1 MKFRRFIKVAWQSI
15 SKNTLRSLLT
25 MLGVIIGVASVIA
38 LVSLGAGS
46 EAQIK
51 RQINSMGT
59 NLIIIHPG
67 SSRTG
72 GVRGGTGS
80 LESLSMKDVTL
91 IAQQA
96 RHIQFVSA
104 YIQSREQT
112 MGGNG
117 NWNTSIIG
125 VCPDYL
131 SIGNYS
137 LARGTVFTDYET
149 KTLAKVAILGKK
161 VADELFPHQDP
172 IGAQIRIRNVPFT
185 VSGVLAEK
193 GQTGMG
199 GDQDDVIL
207 APDATILYRLGNGR
221 NVGSIMASAI
231 SEKQMEIT
239 KQEVNTILR
248 DAHGLRGSKENDFTI
263 RDQSEIN
270 AIAGKV
276 MGTLTLLLAAIAGV
290 SLVVGGI
297 GIMNIMLVSVT
308 ERTREIGIRM
318 AVGARGSDIL
328 VQFLI
333 EAVILSLMG
342 GLLGILT
349 GLGLG
354 AMLGYFLGIGI
365 VIQSSI
371 ILVSF
376 LFTGLVGI
384 FFGLYPAIKAA
395 NLNPIDALRH
405 E

>member
-1 MKFRRFIKVAWQSI
+1 MKFRRFIKTAWQSI

-25 MLGVIIGVASVIA
+25 MLGVIIGVGSVIA

-51 RQINSMGT
+51 QQIDSMGT
-59 NLIIIHPG
+59 NLLIIHPG

-80 LESLSMKDVTL
+80 LDSLSMKDVL
-91 IAQQA
+91 QIEQQA
-96 RHIQFVSA
+96 RHIQSVSA
-104 YIQSREQT
+104 YIQSREQVVA
-112 MGGNG
+112 GSG
-117 NWNTSIIG
+117 NWNTSVIG

-137 LARGTVFTDYET
+137 LAHGTFFTDHET

-185 VSGVLAEK
+185 ISGILAEK

-199 GDQDDVIL
+199 GDQDDVVL

-221 NVGSIMASAI
+221 TIGSIMASAV
-231 SEKQMEIT
+231 SEKQMEIA
-239 KQEVNTILR
+239 KNEVTAILR
-248 DAHGLRGSKENDFTI
+248 EAHGLHRDKENDFTI

-276 MGTLTLLLAAIAGV
+276 MGTLTLLLGAIAGV

-318 AVGARGSDIL
+318 AVGARSSDIL

-354 AMLGYFLGIGI
+354 TTLGHFLGIDI

-371 ILVSF
+371 ILTSF

-384 FFGLYPAIKAA
+384 FFGLYPAIKASS
-395 NLNPIDALRH
+395 LNPIDALRH

>member
-1 MKFRRFIKVAWQSI
+1 
-15 SKNTLRSLLT
+15 
-25 MLGVIIGVASVIA
+25 MLGIIIGVASVIA

-51 RQINSMGT
+51 KQIDSMGT
-59 NLIIIHPG
+59 NLLIVHPG

-80 LESLSMKDVTL
+80 LDSLTMKDV
-91 IAQQA
+91 IRIEQQA
-96 RHIQFVSA
+96 RHLHYVSA
-104 YIQSREQT
+104 YIQSREQVIA
-112 MGGNG
+112 GSG
-117 NWNTSIIG
+117 NWSTSVIG

-137 LARGTVFTDYET
+137 LAHGTFFTDHEER
-149 KTLAKVAILGKK
+149 TLGKVAILGKK

-221 NVGSIMASAI
+221 TIGSIMASAV
-231 SEKQMEIT
+231 SEKQMEIA
-239 KQEVNTILR
+239 KKEINAILR
-248 DAHGLRGSKENDFTI
+248 DAHGLRGNKENDFTI
-263 RDQSEIN
+263 QDQSEIN

-276 MGTLTLLLAAIAGV
+276 TGTLTLLLGAIAGV

-318 AVGARGSDIL
+318 AVGARGKDIL

-333 EAVILSLMG
+333 EALILSLIG
-342 GLLGILT
+342 GLLGVVS
-349 GLGLG
+349 GLGFGIILG
-354 AMLGYFLGIGI
+354 HLLGIGI
-365 VIQSSI
+365 IIRSSI
-371 ILVSF
+371 VLISF

-395 NLNPIDALRH
+395 GLNPIEALRH

>member
-1 MKFRRFIKVAWQSI
+1 
-15 SKNTLRSLLT
+15 
-25 MLGVIIGVASVIA
+25 
-38 LVSLGAGS
+38 
-46 EAQIK
+46 
-51 RQINSMGT
+51 
-59 NLIIIHPG
+59 
-67 SSRTG
+67 
-72 GVRGGTGS
+72 
-80 LESLSMKDVTL
+80 
-91 IAQQA
+91 
-96 RHIQFVSA
+96 
-104 YIQSREQT
+104 
-112 MGGNG
+112 
-117 NWNTSIIG
+117 
-125 VCPDYL
+125 
-131 SIGNYS
+131 
-137 LARGTVFTDYET
+137 
-149 KTLAKVAILGKK
+149 
-161 VADELFPHQDP
+161 
-172 IGAQIRIRNVPFT
+172 
-185 VSGVLAEK
+185 
-193 GQTGMG
+193 MG